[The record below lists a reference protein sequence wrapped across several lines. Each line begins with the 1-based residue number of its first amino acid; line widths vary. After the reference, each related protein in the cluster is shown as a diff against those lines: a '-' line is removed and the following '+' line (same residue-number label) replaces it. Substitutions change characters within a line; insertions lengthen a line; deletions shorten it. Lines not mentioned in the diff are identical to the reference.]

1 MTTTTSQLLLALALS
16 VPALAGA
23 VPAGE
28 VEFAKGVGVAQAGG
42 SGPRALSQGVPIES
56 GDTVTLGSNSFAVV
70 KMTDGTRM
78 TLRPNT
84 AVKFEDY
91 AFRQQNKPDSM
102 VTSLLKGGVR
112 MVTGLI
118 AKGSPQAAKL
128 TTATATVGIRG
139 TDFDARICRTD
150 CAADSSRIGQK
161 SEVSSVAASARVASL
176 EGPVAAVNGSG
187 ERRLVAEGGPVYPG
201 DVLETANNGHAVLV
215 FRDNTKVTVQART
228 QFRVENFVYSSDS
241 PADGAVVFNLLRGG
255 MRVLTGLV
263 GKARPQAVRM
273 TTATATVGIRGSG
286 LDIFSDPDGC
296 AVAGGSPGC
305 TVMTAWEGE
314 GLLNPGEAN
323 ELPVPVGLF
332 AVQDARG
339 MVPRALPGPPPFML
353 NIPTPRPDTIPASAE
368 QMFSAQEISESDPG
382 LFVFSRDGHLSL
394 TTSDNK
400 TIDIARG
407 ETGFLNADGSRL
419 VRAIVTPNFLE
430 FDFVPRPD
438 RFNPSTARLLDLA
451 GAFRLKTAQVCR

>member
-1 MTTTTSQLLLALALS
+1 MTPTKSKFLLLLALVLPICAS
-16 VPALAGA
+16 AA
-23 VPAGE
+23 PAGE
-28 VEFAKGVGVAQAGG
+28 VEFAKGIGAAQA
-42 SGPRALSQGVPIES
+42 SGRVPRALGQGVAIDP
-56 GDTVTLGSNSFAVV
+56 GDTVTLGSNSFAVL

-91 AFRQQNKPDSM
+91 VYKEPNKPDSM
-102 VTSLLKGGVR
+102 ITSLLKGGVR

-118 AKGSPQAAKL
+118 AKSSPQAAKL

-150 CAADSSRIGQK
+150 CAADAGRIAQQ
-161 SEVSSVAASARVASL
+161 SEVANVAASARVASL
-176 EGPVAAVNGSG
+176 QGPVSAVATGG
-187 ERRLVAEGGPVYPG
+187 ERRIVAEGGPVYSG
-201 DVLETANNGHAVLV
+201 EVVETASNGHAVLV

-228 QFRVENFVYSSDS
+228 QFKVENFVYSSES
-241 PADGAVVFNLLRGG
+241 PGDGAVVFNLLRGG

-263 GKARPQAVRM
+263 GRARPQAVRM

-296 AVAGGSPGC
+296 EVAGGAAGC
-305 TVMTAWEGE
+305 TIVTAWEGE
-314 GLLNPGEAN
+314 GVLNPGAAN
-323 ELPVPVGLF
+323 ELTVPMGVF
-332 AVQDARG
+332 AVQDAAG
-339 MVPRALPGPPPFML
+339 AVPRQLQLPPPFML
-353 NIPTPRPDTIPASAE
+353 NIPTPRPDTVPANAE
-368 QMFSAQEISESDPG
+368 QLFSAQEINESDPG

-394 TTSDNK
+394 TSGDK

-407 ETGFLNADGSRL
+407 ETGFLNADATRL
-419 VRAIVTPNFLE
+419 VRSVITPNFLE

-438 RFNPSTARLLDLA
+438 RFNPTSARLLDLA
-451 GAFRLKTAQVCR
+451 GAFRVKAPVCR